1 MDTKSLLW
9 YTVLGSLTLGYLI
22 AMAGVRSAKKHN
34 LLHHSRH
41 MMTACTIVGLWL
53 VAYVVKQVLFG
64 RERFGGTESDYWR
77 LYAPVF
83 TLHMVLAI
91 STMGLGAGNLYLGLT
106 RLRQGT
112 GMGAMVAG
120 VSLHRRLGHWLIWT
134 FSGTMLTAYLIYLM
148 LFVWF
153 PPS

>member
-1 MDTKSLLW
+1 MDTKSFLW
-9 YTVLGSLTLGYLI
+9 YTILGTLTFGYLI
-22 AMAGVRSAKKHN
+22 AMAGVRSAKQHN

-53 VAYVVKQVLFG
+53 VAYLVKQAIFG

-83 TLHMVLAI
+83 ALHMVLAI
-91 STMGLGAGNLYLGLT
+91 GTIGLGAGNLYLGLT
-106 RLRQGT
+106 TLRQGT

-153 PPS
+153 PSS